1 MEDESAAASV
11 LRLLTNSA
19 LPETAQLPIL
29 SLAVP
34 LLERQELPPLFS
46 VKDTTQLL
54 MHLQVY
60 SDSIT
65 TAMLSAWPRVQ
76 WAGNFKANAYGWVGL
91 ASRCMRLIVGLAIL

>member
-1 MEDESAAASV
+1 M

-54 MHLQVY
+54 LHLQVHIYY
-60 SDSIT
+60 SSAFS
-65 TAMLSAWPRVQ
+65 TAQAQKCLA
-76 WAGNFKANAYGWVGL
+76 KACGWIAL
-91 ASRCMRLIVGLAIL
+91 ASRCMRLIVGLAKV